1 MPLENDLEDAILQAT
16 NAERL
21 SHCVTVQ
28 TLWSGYGEILRV
40 ALEGQGA
47 PPSVVVK
54 RVRWPTEVE
63 HPRGWA
69 TSRSHERKVR
79 SYEVEANFYRDY
91 AGATSGDA
99 RVPTLLAE
107 QPVDD
112 GVFLILEDLDAAGFS
127 GRRTDLNRDERDACL
142 RWLAH
147 FHATHLGAS
156 PDGLWPTGTY
166 WHLQTRPDELAK
178 IEGTRLHAAAAALD
192 ARLRET
198 PFQTLVHGDAKVANF
213 CFAPQSTPNARV
225 AAVDFQ
231 YVGGGC
237 GIQDVAYFIG
247 SCLDEDACE
256 RHEGELLDTYFNF
269 LATSVREKHPSVDV
283 DALCAQWRDLY
294 PVAWTDFYRF
304 LAGWSPDH
312 WKVHTYT
319 KRLATEVLDA
329 L

>member
-1 MPLENDLEDAILQAT
+1 MSDASATLEPALTAAILRAT
-16 NAERL
+16 GATRI
-21 SHCVTVQ
+21 SAFSRVQ

-40 ALEGQGA
+40 ALEGAGCPQ
-47 PPSVVVK
+47 SVVVK
-54 RVRWPTEVE
+54 RVRWPSEAT

-79 SYEVEANFYRDY
+79 SYEVEANFYRHH
-91 AGATSGDA
+91 ATKSDA
-99 RVPTLLAE
+99 HLRVPTLIAE
-107 QPVDD
+107 QPLDD
-112 GVFLILEDLDAAGFS
+112 GVFLILEDLDSAGFT
-127 GRRTDLNRDERDACL
+127 GRRTTLSDSEVDACL

-147 FHATHLGAS
+147 FHATHLNAS

-178 IEGTRLHAAAAALD
+178 IAGTPLHAAAATLD
-192 ARLRET
+192 AKLRDT

-213 CFAPQSTPNARV
+213 CFGPRSV

-237 GIQDVAYFIG
+237 GIKDVAYFIG
-247 SCLDEDACE
+247 SCFDEDACQLRQE
-256 RHEGELLDTYFNF
+256 ELLDRYCSHLHT
-269 LATSVREKHPSVDV
+269 AVARRHPAVDG
-283 DALCAQWRDLY
+283 DALCQQWRELY

-312 WKVHTYT
+312 WKVHAYT
-319 KRLATEVLDA
+319 KRLSAQVLGA